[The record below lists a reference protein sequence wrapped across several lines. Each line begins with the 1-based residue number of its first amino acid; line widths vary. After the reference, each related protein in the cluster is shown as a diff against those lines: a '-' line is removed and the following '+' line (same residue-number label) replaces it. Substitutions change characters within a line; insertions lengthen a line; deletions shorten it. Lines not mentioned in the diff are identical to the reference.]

1 MAHLGEN
8 LANGTYKPVID
19 RVFPL
24 SQVTQAYEH
33 MAAGQQIG
41 KIIVSGS

>member
-1 MAHLGEN
+1 MKHLGEN

-19 RVFPL
+19 KVFSL
-24 SQVTQAYEH
+24 NEVSKAYEH
-33 MAAGQQIG
+33 MAAGKQIG